1 MAGAPVDGIVHPP
14 AALLHANAAP
24 LRVSQ
29 QPPLGCSLGNVL
41 GQDDVTA
48 RRRERACEL
57 TCSSSSEHATDARA
71 RAGVRGAGAAPV
83 LEVVVRIL
91 LRVLDLLAHGGT
103 RRRLSGSNRSFTFL
117 FTASLRGVN
126 KSTTARWGSLFSL
139 NAWESAL
146 PAARRPPPD
155 RPSHQ
160 DRRGAPAFF
169 KHPRLVC
176 RADILLD
183 QWITSSAQTMAKIAG
198 APRDS

>member
-103 RRRLSGSNRSFTFL
+103 RRRLSGSNRATFL
-117 FTASLRGVN
+117 LQPKGGKQIN
-126 KSTTARWGSLFSL
+126 YPRWGSLFSL

-146 PAARRPPPD
+146 PAARRPPQTGPLIKTGGVL
-155 RPSHQ
+155 PLFLSTPVSSAEH
-160 DRRGAPAFF
+160 
-169 KHPRLVC
+169 
-176 RADILLD
+176 ILLD

>member
-117 FTASLRGVN
+117 FTALRGVN

-146 PAARRPPPD
+146 PAARRPPQTGPLIKTGGVL
-155 RPSHQ
+155 PLFLSTPVSSAEH
-160 DRRGAPAFF
+160 
-169 KHPRLVC
+169 
-176 RADILLD
+176 ILLD

-198 APRDS
+198 APRDP